1 MKHILKFFIMWI
13 GGSLVLAL
21 IITLLPFKISNMV
34 LTYISILWL
43 LICIVI
49 NFVLLFTS
57 ESE

>member
-1 MKHILKFFIMWI
+1 MKHILKFLIMWI